1 MKQIN
6 PLTLPDEL
14 VARCKTDADFRADV
28 IKNLHQA
35 IHNAEQ
41 IKAFLEKD
49 LARVNRECCAGVAQ
63 GAT

>member
-14 VARCKTDADFRADV
+14 VARCKADPAFKEDV
-28 IKNLHQA
+28 VKNLQQA

-41 IKAFLEKD
+41 IKAFLERD
-49 LARVNRECCAGVAQ
+49 LARVNAECVEVAQ
-63 GAT
+63 PAT